1 MNTTDDVQD
10 EQNTDI
16 RSIIDELLVEHYKD
30 NDRITVIDFHD
41 DCAVVYIDINE
52 NNQDNQVMQT
62 YDSIEFFGIHDM
74 IDEIDK
80 KLELPL

>member
-16 RSIIDELLVEHYKD
+16 RTIIDELLVEHYKD

-41 DCAVVYIDINE
+41 DCAVVYIDMHINE
-52 NNQDNQVMQT
+52 DNQVMQT
-62 YDSIEFFGIHDM
+62 YDSIEFFGIGDM

-80 KLELPL
+80 KLELE